1 MASIL
6 QSAIRRSARTI
17 SSKTIKPS
25 TRQFL
30 PSTSAL
36 PHSATTRGLTS
47 LSRRS
52 ALTAQNKQYQI
63 QTQQTRAQIRWS
75 SNQSKPEADPEQ
87 INFRQW
93 GFEEITATLPS
104 TTPSSSPT
112 HTPILI
118 DVREPAELA
127 QGIIP
132 HALSIP
138 LASQPDAMYLTPDE
152 FETRFGFPKPSA
164 DGETELVFYC
174 KAGVRADAAARLAV
188 QAGYDAEKIG
198 VYYGSWLDWVK
209 NGGKVEVWDGD
220 E

>member
-1 MASIL
+1 MASAF
-6 QSAIRRSARTI
+6 QPVIRRSASTI
-17 SSKTIKPS
+17 SFTALKTPA
-25 TRQFL
+25 RQFL
-30 PSTSAL
+30 RSTSAL
-36 PHSATTRGLTS
+36 SATTRGLTS

-52 ALTAQNKQYQI
+52 ALTTQSKQYQI
-63 QTQQTRAQIRWS
+63 QNQQTRAHGIRWS
-75 SNQSKPEADPEQ
+75 SNQPKAEADPEQ
-87 INFRQW
+87 ITFRQW

-104 TTPSSSPT
+104 ASPSPT

-152 FETRFGFPKPSA
+152 FETRFGFPKPAA
-164 DGETELVFYC
+164 DGKTELVFYC

-188 QAGYDAEKIG
+188 QAGYDAEKLG
-198 VYYGSWLDWVK
+198 VYYGSWLDWVR

-220 E
+220 D